1 MSYTALYRKWRPV
14 SFEDVK
20 GQDPIVQ
27 TLKNQIT
34 SERIGH
40 AYPVSYTHLDVYK
53 RQGLYGT
60 IGRCLPA
67 GRNILK
73 RLMISNFPLRR

>member
-27 TLKNQIT
+27 TLKNLNVLVMPICFAEPEVQV
-34 SERIGH
+34 R
-40 AYPVSYTHLDVYK
+40 PV
-53 RQGLYGT
+53 
-60 IGRCLPA
+60 
-67 GRNILK
+67 
-73 RLMISNFPLRR
+73 